1 MGHGHLISFHCKTKL
16 KCRNS
21 RPFQINVLWK
31 FLARNLNLYLQMI
44 KISGSNTS
52 LKWSEPIDGV
62 KINDNSVC
70 PCTCSLLQLFKNC
83 YQVQPS
89 PGATSRY
96 VRLARFTFIPLVIVL
111 QIPTNDLINTFFCF
125 PLTQVTYRCRI
136 LINWVSLHWV
146 STLELEVLN
155 ALLPCCSV

>member
-21 RPFQINVLWK
+21 RLFQINVLWK
-31 FLARNLNLYLQMI
+31 FLARNLNFYLLLI
-44 KISGSNTS
+44 KISGLNTS
-52 LKWSEPIDGV
+52 QKWSEPIDGL
-62 KINDNSVC
+62 KRNDNSVW
-70 PCTCSLLQLFKNC
+70 PCSLLQLFKFKNC

-89 PGATSRY
+89 SGATSRY

-111 QIPTNDLINTFFCF
+111 QIPTKDLINTFFCF

-136 LINWVSLHWV
+136 SINWVSLHWV